1 MQNVSMNTFNAP
13 KLKFKPL
20 FLCVSMIVGS
30 TTVAQ
35 AAITPTNGA
44 GVMVQGNGP
53 TIVYIN
59 KPSESGVS
67 HNIYSQFDVD
77 QKGVIL
83 NNSAGLSNTTIGGK
97 IGGNGNVAGKRAK
110 VILNEVNSNTATT
123 LNGMIE
129 VAGGKAQV
137 IVANASG
144 ITCNNCG
151 FINTNRTTLT
161 TGKVSLDGNNLVN
174 DYNVQQGKIAIN
186 GSFNANSPT
195 DIIARSVA
203 INGAVTAQRLNV
215 IAGNNRV
222 NSAGDVIGTT
232 TAIGAKPSI
241 GIDVSA
247 LGGMYANKISL
258 MATETG
264 VGVSNAGDIASH
276 NGAITIDS
284 AGTVNNINGNIHSAN
299 TLSINATGLTNS
311 GTISA
316 AKSVNIQAAGTGAI
330 NNDRGHITSL
340 NNDVNLT
347 TLGTLSNNNGTIEA
361 QQNVT
366 TLSDTI
372 VNDNGSFKATRG
384 DLNVHSTNV
393 IYNRD
398 NMGNPND
405 PAKGFIAGQ
414 DITIDAVRIVNENSN
429 ITAGRDITLNAQNSI
444 ENMANSKIVAQRRA
458 EVNTM
463 YLTQSNSELNA
474 VKGRMD
480 LDASVALTNDPRS
493 KIHSGKLLNIN
504 ANQLTNSGSIISDNG
519 KTEIKSNILS
529 NRSGYIKGKNL
540 TITAHNIDNQS
551 GLINAESNLDIETSH
566 LNNNYSADFKN
577 VNAQFGLTDQNG
589 GLQTNDGTI
598 KVKSDNLYNVY
609 GSIAANAN
617 NNVASRSDIDI
628 KTKATLNNNYGQI
641 SGINNHNVSAGTLDN
656 YAGKMVSGKNMTI
669 EAKNRVNNQYGTI
682 SSNNTTKVTSP
693 IVTSGTTG
701 SITGNRVVID
711 AIVNN

>member
-1 MQNVSMNTFNAP
+1 MQNVSINNFNVP
-13 KLKFKPL
+13 TLKFKPL
-20 FLCVSMIVGS
+20 FLCVSMIIGS
-30 TTVAQ
+30 TTIAQ

-53 TIVYIN
+53 TVVYIN
-59 KPSESGVS
+59 RPSENGVS

-83 NNSAGLSNTTIGGK
+83 NNSAGLSNTTLGGK

-151 FINTNRTTLT
+151 FINTNRATLT
-161 TGKVSLDGNNLVN
+161 TGKVSLDGNGLVN
-174 DYNVQQGKIAIN
+174 DYNVQQGQIAIN

-203 INGAVTAQRLNV
+203 INGAVNAQRLNIV
-215 IAGNNRV
+215 AGNNRV
-222 NSAGDVIGTT
+222 NAAGNVVGTT

-258 MATETG
+258 TATETG
-264 VGVSNAGDIASH
+264 VGVSNAGDIVSR
-276 NGAITIDS
+276 NGAMTINS
-284 AGTVNNINGNIHSAN
+284 AGTVNNINGNINSAN
-299 TLSINATGLTNS
+299 TLAINAAGLTNS

-316 AKSVNIQAAGTGAI
+316 EKSVNIQAAGTGAI
-330 NNDRGHITSL
+330 NNDRGRISSL

-347 TLGTLSNNNGTIEA
+347 TLGTLSNNSGTIEA

-372 VNDNGSFKATRG
+372 INDNGTFRAAKG
-384 DLNVHSTNV
+384 NLNVHSTNV

-398 NMGNPND
+398 NTGNPNN
-405 PAKGFIAGQ
+405 PSKGFVAGQ
-414 DITIDAVRIVNENSN
+414 DVTIDAVRIVNENSN
-429 ITAGRDITLNAQNSI
+429 ITAGRDVTLNVQNSI

-458 EVNTM
+458 DVNTM

-474 VKGRMD
+474 INGRMD
-480 LDASVALTNDPRS
+480 IDASMTLTNDASS
-493 KIHSGKLLNIN
+493 KIHSGRLMNIN
-504 ANQLTNSGSIISDNG
+504 ANQLTNSGSIVSDNG
-519 KTEIKSNILS
+519 KTEIKTNTLS

-540 TITAHNIDNQS
+540 TVTAHTIDNQA
-551 GLINAESNLDIETSH
+551 GLINAENNLDIETSH
-566 LNNNYSADFKN
+566 LNNNYSGDFKN

-598 KVKSDNLYNVY
+598 KIKGDNLYNVY
-609 GSIAANAN
+609 GSIAANVN
-617 NNVASRSDIDI
+617 NNAAARNDVDI
-628 KTKATLNNNYGQI
+628 KLKASLNNNYGQI
-641 SGINNHNVSAGTLDN
+641 TGINSQKVDVGTLEN
-656 YAGKMVSGKNMTI
+656 YAGKMVAGKNMTI
-669 EAKNRVNNQYGTI
+669 NSKNRVNNQSGTI
-682 SSNNTTKVTSP
+682 SSNGTTKVTSP

-701 SITGNRVVID
+701 TITGNRVVID

>member
-1 MQNVSMNTFNAP
+1 MQNVSINNFNVP
-13 KLKFKPL
+13 TLKFKPL
-20 FLCVSMIVGS
+20 FLCVSMIIGS
-30 TTVAQ
+30 TTIAQ

-53 TIVYIN
+53 TVVYIN
-59 KPSESGVS
+59 RPSENGVS

-83 NNSAGLSNTTIGGK
+83 NNSAGLSNTTLGGK

-151 FINTNRTTLT
+151 FINTNRATLT
-161 TGKVSLDGNNLVN
+161 TGKVSLDGNGLVN
-174 DYNVQQGKIAIN
+174 DYNVQQGQIAIN

-203 INGAVTAQRLNV
+203 INGAVNAQRLNIV
-215 IAGNNRV
+215 AGNNRV
-222 NSAGDVIGTT
+222 NAAGNVVGTT

-258 MATETG
+258 TATETG
-264 VGVSNAGDIASH
+264 VGVSNAGDIVSRI
-276 NGAITIDS
+276 GAMTINS
-284 AGTVNNINGNIHSAN
+284 AGTVNNINGNINSAN
-299 TLSINATGLTNS
+299 TLAINAAGLTNS

-316 AKSVNIQAAGTGAI
+316 EKSVNIQAAGTGAI
-330 NNDRGHITSL
+330 NNDRGRISSL

-347 TLGTLSNNNGTIEA
+347 TLGTLSNNSGTIEA

-372 VNDNGSFKATRG
+372 INDNGTFRAAKG
-384 DLNVHSTNV
+384 NLNVHSTNV

-398 NMGNPND
+398 NTGNPNN
-405 PAKGFIAGQ
+405 PSKGFVAGQ
-414 DITIDAVRIVNENSN
+414 DVTIDAVRIVNENSN
-429 ITAGRDITLNAQNSI
+429 ITAGHDVTLNVQNSI

-458 EVNTM
+458 DVNTM

-474 VKGRMD
+474 INGRMD
-480 LDASVALTNDPRS
+480 IDASMTLTNDASS
-493 KIHSGKLLNIN
+493 KIHSGRLMNIN
-504 ANQLTNSGSIISDNG
+504 ANQLTNSGSIVSDNG
-519 KTEIKSNILS
+519 KTEIKTNTLS

-540 TITAHNIDNQS
+540 TVTAHTIDNQA
-551 GLINAESNLDIETSH
+551 GLINVENNLDIETSH
-566 LNNNYSADFKN
+566 LNNNYSGDFKN

-598 KVKSDNLYNVY
+598 KIKGDNLYNVY
-609 GSIAANAN
+609 GSIAANVN
-617 NNVASRSDIDI
+617 NNAAARNDVDI
-628 KTKATLNNNYGQI
+628 KLKASLNNNYGQI
-641 SGINNHNVSAGTLDN
+641 TGINSQKVDVGTLEN
-656 YAGKMVSGKNMTI
+656 YAGKMVAGKNMTI
-669 EAKNRVNNQYGTI
+669 NSKNRVNNQSGTI
-682 SSNNTTKVTSP
+682 SSNGTTKVTSP

-701 SITGNRVVID
+701 TITGNRVVID

>member
-1 MQNVSMNTFNAP
+1 MQNVSINNFNVP
-13 KLKFKPL
+13 TLKFKPL
-20 FLCVSMIVGS
+20 FLCVSMIIGS
-30 TTVAQ
+30 TTIAQ

-53 TIVYIN
+53 TVVYIN
-59 KPSESGVS
+59 RPSENGVS

-83 NNSAGLSNTTIGGK
+83 NNSAGLSNTTLGGK

-151 FINTNRTTLT
+151 FINTNRATLT
-161 TGKVSLDGNNLVN
+161 TGKVSLDGNGLVN
-174 DYNVQQGKIAIN
+174 DYNVQQGQIAIN

-203 INGAVTAQRLNV
+203 INGAVNAQRLNIV
-215 IAGNNRV
+215 AGNNRV
-222 NSAGDVIGTT
+222 NAAGNVVGTT

-258 MATETG
+258 TATETG
-264 VGVSNAGDIASH
+264 VGVSNAGDIVSR
-276 NGAITIDS
+276 NGAMTINS
-284 AGTVNNINGNIHSAN
+284 AGTVNNINGNINSAN
-299 TLSINATGLTNS
+299 TLAINAAGLTNS

-316 AKSVNIQAAGTGAI
+316 EKSVNIQAAGTGAI
-330 NNDRGHITSL
+330 NNDRGRISSL

-347 TLGTLSNNNGTIEA
+347 TLGTLSNNSGTIEA

-372 VNDNGSFKATRG
+372 INDNGTFRAAKG
-384 DLNVHSTNV
+384 NLNVHSTNV

-398 NMGNPND
+398 NTGNPNN
-405 PAKGFIAGQ
+405 PSKGFVAGQ
-414 DITIDAVRIVNENSN
+414 DVTIDAVRIVNENSN
-429 ITAGRDITLNAQNSI
+429 ITAGRDVTLNVQNSI

-458 EVNTM
+458 DVNTM

-474 VKGRMD
+474 INGRMD
-480 LDASVALTNDPRS
+480 IDASMTLTNDASS
-493 KIHSGKLLNIN
+493 KIHSGRLMNIN
-504 ANQLTNSGSIISDNG
+504 ANQLTNSGSIVSDNG
-519 KTEIKSNILS
+519 KTEIKTNTLS

-540 TITAHNIDNQS
+540 TVTAHTIDNQA
-551 GLINAESNLDIETSH
+551 GLINVENNLDIETSH
-566 LNNNYSADFKN
+566 LNNNYSGDFKN

-598 KVKSDNLYNVY
+598 KIKGDNLYNVY
-609 GSIAANAN
+609 GSIAANVN
-617 NNVASRSDIDI
+617 NNAAARNDVDI
-628 KTKATLNNNYGQI
+628 KLKASLNNNYGQI
-641 SGINNHNVSAGTLDN
+641 TGINSQKVDVGTLEN
-656 YAGKMVSGKNMTI
+656 YAGKMVAGKNMTI
-669 EAKNRVNNQYGTI
+669 NSKNRVNNQSGTI
-682 SSNNTTKVTSP
+682 SSNGTTKVTSP

-701 SITGNRVVID
+701 TITGNRVVID

>member
-1 MQNVSMNTFNAP
+1 MQNVSINNFNVP
-13 KLKFKPL
+13 TLKFKPL
-20 FLCVSMIVGS
+20 FLCVSMIIGS
-30 TTVAQ
+30 TTIAQ

-53 TIVYIN
+53 TVVYIN
-59 KPSESGVS
+59 RPSENGVS

-83 NNSAGLSNTTIGGK
+83 NNSAGLSNTTLGGK

-151 FINTNRTTLT
+151 FINTNRATLT
-161 TGKVSLDGNNLVN
+161 TGKVSLDGNGLVN
-174 DYNVQQGKIAIN
+174 DYNVQQGQIAIN

-203 INGAVTAQRLNV
+203 INGAVNAQRLNIV
-215 IAGNNRV
+215 AGNNRV
-222 NSAGDVIGTT
+222 NAAGNVVGTT

-258 MATETG
+258 TATETG
-264 VGVSNAGDIASH
+264 VGVSNAGDIVSR
-276 NGAITIDS
+276 NGAMTINS
-284 AGTVNNINGNIHSAN
+284 AGTVNNINGNINSAN
-299 TLSINATGLTNS
+299 TLTINAAGLTNS

-316 AKSVNIQAAGTGAI
+316 EKSVNIQAAGTGAI
-330 NNDRGHITSL
+330 NNDRGRISSL

-347 TLGTLSNNNGTIEA
+347 TLGTLSNNSGTIGA

-372 VNDNGSFKATRG
+372 INDNGTFRAAKG
-384 DLNVHSTNV
+384 NLNVHSTNV

-398 NMGNPND
+398 NTGNPNN
-405 PAKGFIAGQ
+405 PSKGFVAGQ
-414 DITIDAVRIVNENSN
+414 DVTIDAVRIVNENSN
-429 ITAGRDITLNAQNSI
+429 ITAGRDVTLNVQNSI

-458 EVNTM
+458 DVNTM

-474 VKGRMD
+474 INGRMD
-480 LDASVALTNDPRS
+480 IDASMTLTNDASS
-493 KIHSGKLLNIN
+493 KIHSGRLMNIN
-504 ANQLTNSGSIISDNG
+504 ANQLTNSGSIVSDNG
-519 KTEIKSNILS
+519 KTEIKTNTLS

-540 TITAHNIDNQS
+540 TVTAHTIDNQA
-551 GLINAESNLDIETSH
+551 GLINVENNLDIETSH
-566 LNNNYSADFKN
+566 LNNNYSGDFKN

-598 KVKSDNLYNVY
+598 KIKGDNLYNVY
-609 GSIAANAN
+609 GSIAANVN
-617 NNVASRSDIDI
+617 NNAAARNDVDI
-628 KTKATLNNNYGQI
+628 KLKASLNNNYGQI
-641 SGINNHNVSAGTLDN
+641 TGINSQKVDVGTLEN
-656 YAGKMVSGKNMTI
+656 YAGKMVAGKNMTI
-669 EAKNRVNNQYGTI
+669 NSKNRVNNQSGTI
-682 SSNNTTKVTSP
+682 SSNGTTKVTSP

-701 SITGNRVVID
+701 TITGNRVVID